1 MQIRKPR
8 VAITIG
14 DPAGIGPEVTL
25 KALCDFETLPCLPL
39 VICRVGVLQQYYHHL
54 MPSWDILNFNEI
66 QRDTVIQKPY
76 FINIH
81 SDVPIPQPSCGT
93 ELTGKESLAYIDA
106 AITLWKLK
114 MIDAIVTGPVNK
126 SLVEKWVPFMG
137 HTEYIAEQIH
147 EDNPRMLMYSGKY
160 NVMLVTTHVPVFKL
174 KDVID
179 YTVLMETIQICES
192 SLTRIMKKKPKIAI
206 CGLDPH
212 CGDNGAIGNFDKDVT
227 AKVVK
232 GAQTQGVI
240 IEGPF
245 SADTIFIPQRWE
257 QYDCIIAHYHDQG
270 LIPFKMLAFDEGVN
284 VTVGLSVIRT
294 SVDHGT
300 AFDIAGKDCAD
311 YSSMKKAIELAS
323 FLALKEE

>member
-25 KALCDFETLPCLPL
+25 KALRDFETLPCTPL
-39 VICRVGVLQQYYHHL
+39 VIGRVDVLQKYYHNL
-54 MPSWDILNFNEI
+54 MPLWDIVDFEKINSGADI
-66 QRDTVIQKPY
+66 HKPA
-76 FINIH
+76 FVNIH
-81 SDVPIPQPSCGT
+81 IDAPLPQPSCGS

-106 AITLWKLK
+106 AIHLWKLK
-114 MIDAIVTGPVNK
+114 IIDAIVTGPVNK
-126 SLVEKWVPFMG
+126 SLVEKWVPFIG
-137 HTEYIAEQIH
+137 HTEYIADHIH
-147 EDNPRMLMYSGKY
+147 EHAPRMLMYSGKF

-174 KDVID
+174 KDIITYDVLLH
-179 YTVLMETIQICES
+179 TVQICERS
-192 SLTRIMKKKPKIAI
+192 MAIIMKKHPRIAI

-212 CGDNGAIGNFDKDVT
+212 CGDEGAIGSFDKDVT
-227 AKVVK
+227 TKVVRDAQSK
-232 GAQTQGVI
+232 GII

-257 QYDCIIAHYHDQG
+257 QYDCVIAHYHDQG

-284 VTVGLSVIRT
+284 VTVGLSIIRT

-300 AFDIAGKDCAD
+300 AFDIAGKDCAG

-323 FLALKEE
+323 YLALKEE